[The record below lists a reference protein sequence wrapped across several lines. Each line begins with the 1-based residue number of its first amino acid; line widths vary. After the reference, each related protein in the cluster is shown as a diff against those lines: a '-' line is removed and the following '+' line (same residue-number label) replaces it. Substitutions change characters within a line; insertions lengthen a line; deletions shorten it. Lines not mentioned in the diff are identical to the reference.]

1 MIPAAAEASGVCV
14 YILSPPSVGLARLTA
29 LVAICGNGDGRGKGK
44 GRRVPDPRDG
54 KGRRVTSGIIY
65 YLWWRGGGVGGETR
79 EGQLPSHSGRTRV
92 RGPGAFRGAFCS
104 HKFREPLDA
113 QPSRGCMT
121 AARRASLVENEMPRA
136 GTSAARVFLSR
147 SPSGL
152 PDTIRAGARALGHGF
167 QSVARTG
174 PQDLLL
180 RAQKGQTRRPHQ

>member
-65 YLWWRGGGVGGETR
+65 YLWWRGCGGR

-121 AARRASLVENEMPRA
+121 AARRAWLRFENEMPRA
-136 GTSAARVFLSR
+136 GTSAARVFYLVLRRACRIRFVLARGHWDTAFSLW
-147 SPSGL
+147 PG
-152 PDTIRAGARALGHGF
+152 PDRR
-167 QSVARTG
+167 
-174 PQDLLL
+174 QDLLL
-180 RAQKGQTRRPHQ
+180 REQQGQTRRPHQ

>member
-1 MIPAAAEASGVCV
+1 MCIYTLAAVG
-14 YILSPPSVGLARLTA
+14 GLAA
-29 LVAICGNGDGRGKGK
+29 LVAICGNGDGHGKGK

-121 AARRASLVENEMPRA
+121 AARRAWLRMRC
-136 GTSAARVFLSR
+136 R
-147 SPSGL
+147 
-152 PDTIRAGARALGHGF
+152 ARALLLPVF
-167 QSVARTG
+167 SISFSVGPAGYDSCWRAGIGTRLSVCGPDRTAG
-174 PQDLLL
+174 RMYYSGRNKDKLGDLINSFFLI
-180 RAQKGQTRRPHQ
+180 

>member
-1 MIPAAAEASGVCV
+1 VCV
-14 YILSPPSVGLARLTA
+14 YIYSRRRRLAWLGLLPW
-29 LVAICGNGDGRGKGK
+29 LLFVAMVMGRGKGK

-65 YLWWRGGGVGGETR
+65 YLWWRGCGGR

-113 QPSRGCMT
+113 QPSRCCMT

-136 GTSAARVFLSR
+136 GTSAARVFYLVLRRACRIRFVLARGHWDTAFSLW
-147 SPSGL
+147 PG
-152 PDTIRAGARALGHGF
+152 PDRR
-167 QSVARTG
+167 
-174 PQDLLL
+174 QDVLL
-180 RAQKGQTRRPHQ
+180 RAQQGQTRRPHQ